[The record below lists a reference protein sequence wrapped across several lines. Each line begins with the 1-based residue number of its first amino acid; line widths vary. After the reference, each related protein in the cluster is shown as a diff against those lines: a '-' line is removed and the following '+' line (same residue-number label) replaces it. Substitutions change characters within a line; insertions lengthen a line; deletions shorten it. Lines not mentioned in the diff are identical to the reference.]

1 MKYSSAYLAPA
12 ALLLLAAAAVAAPI
26 PIPGLY
32 STGTPGEGML
42 EPYYW
47 LAASPYGPLPVYV
60 VLTDGFPIPPW
71 LANDASSRWISRTAN
86 AQADAVGYY
95 TFRTT
100 FDLTGLR
107 PETAVIVGQW
117 SSDNSAEI
125 WLNGAFTGIALNF
138 EQPFRNLYGF
148 TLAGGFQPGLN
159 TLDFIVN
166 NWNCPGCN
174 NSNPVGLRVN
184 IISATAEP
192 LEPVPEP
199 ATFALLGAGLVLLGV
214 LGRRLR
220 GA

>member
-1 MKYSSAYLAPA
+1 MKISSTFSALVALAILAAPA
-12 ALLLLAAAAVAAPI
+12 ATAPI

-42 EPYYW
+42 DPYYW

-60 VLTDGFPIPPW
+60 VTTDGFPIPPW
-71 LANDASSRWISRTAN
+71 VANDSYSRWISRTAN

-125 WLNGAFTGIALNF
+125 WLNGVFTGIALNF
-138 EQPFRNLYGF
+138 EQPFLNLHPF
-148 TLAGGFQPGLN
+148 MLTGGFQPGVN

-166 NWNCPGCN
+166 NWDCPGCN

-184 IISATAEP
+184 ILSATA
-192 LEPVPEP
+192 EPVPEP
-199 ATFALLGAGLVLLGV
+199 ATFALLGLGLIALGF
-214 LGRRLR
+214 LRRRR
-220 GA
+220 GES